1 MKSIYVDHAATSP
14 THPAVVE
21 AMLPYFY
28 ENFGNPS
35 SIHQF
40 GRKTRQAIDEARAIL
55 AKTINANEKEIIFT
69 SGGTEADNLA
79 VIGFAMANQ
88 KRGKHIITTAIEHH
102 ALLHTCAYLEKQGFD
117 VTYLPVNETGKIYI
131 DDLMNAVRPDT
142 ILVSIMFGNNEVGT
156 LQPISEIGQLL
167 SEREIAF
174 HTDAVQA
181 YGIEA
186 IDVKEMNIDF
196 LSVSSHKVNGPKGV
210 GFLYAK
216 SDKKLQPNL
225 HGGEQE
231 RKRRAGTE
239 NVAGIVGLMEAAKI
253 ALAEKHMKRDQYLLF
268 RNKMIS
274 IFQESGVEFQIN
286 GDHDTFLPHILNV
299 SFHGVGV
306 ESLLVNL
313 DLAGIAASSGSACT
327 AGSLEPSHV
336 LAAMFQDNKQRVM
349 SAIRFSF
356 GLGNTIEEIEKVANE
371 TVKIVQRIKQ

>member
-1 MKSIYVDHAATSP
+1 MNPIYVDHAATSP
-14 THPAVVE
+14 THPKVVE

-40 GRKTRQAIDEARAIL
+40 GRKTRQAIDEARAYL
-55 AKTINANEKEIIFT
+55 AKTINAEEKEIIFT

-88 KRGKHIITTAIEHH
+88 DKGKHIITSAIEHH
-102 ALLHTCAYLEKQGFD
+102 ALLHTCDYLEKQGFEL
-117 VTYLPVNETGKIYI
+117 TYLPVDESGKISI
-131 DDLMNAVRPDT
+131 EELKQSLRQDT

-156 LQPISEIGQLL
+156 IQPITEIGQLL
-167 SEREIAF
+167 SEHGIAF

-181 YGIEA
+181 YGIET

-196 LSVSSHKVNGPKGV
+196 LSVSSHKINGPKGV
-210 GFLYAK
+210 GFLYAN
-216 SDKKLQPNL
+216 SQRRIQPSL
-225 HGGEQE
+225 YGGDQE

-239 NVAGIVGLMEAAKI
+239 NVAGIVGMKVAAK
-253 ALAEKHMKRDQYLLF
+253 LAFEQQIEKRAQYNSF
-268 RNKMIS
+268 RNQMVT
-274 IFQESGVEFQIN
+274 IFRNSGINFQIN
-286 GDHDTFLPHILNV
+286 GDQETYLPHILNV
-299 SFHGVGV
+299 SFEGVGV

-313 DLAGIAASSGSACT
+313 DLLGIAASSGSACT

-336 LAAMFQDNKQRVM
+336 LANMFRNDTPRVM

-356 GLGNTIEEIEKVANE
+356 GLGNTKEEINLVANE